1 MWKVLIGS
9 IQLLP
14 IDKAMNSPVGSNQE
28 CKSKMSNE
36 FMCMHVPAY
45 MYMYMHM

>member
-1 MWKVLIGS
+1 MLIRSTQLSLIG
-9 IQLLP
+9 
-14 IDKAMNSPVGSNQE
+14 KAMNSPVGSSQE
-28 CKSKMSNE
+28 CKSKMSSE